1 MPSTIIT
8 LEVNGQTK
16 ELIAQP
22 TDTLLTVLRES
33 LGLMGAKRGCAQGG
47 CGACTVLIDDEPV
60 VACLVPAATADGSSI
75 RTVEG
80 LADEGNLDEIQQ
92 AFVDGFATQC
102 GYCTPGMIMSAES
115 LLARNPEPS
124 REDVVEAI
132 SGNVCR
138 CTGYAPIISA
148 ILDAAERRRDR
159 SHEPAS
165 AAIVEETH

>member
-1 MPSTIIT
+1 MTSTIIT

-22 TDTLLTVLRES
+22 NDTLLTVLRES

-47 CGACTVLIDDEPV
+47 CGACTVLIDDQPAV
-60 VACLVPAATADGSSI
+60 PCLVPAATADGSSI

-80 LADEGNLDEIQQ
+80 LADEGGLDEVQQ
-92 AFVDGFATQC
+92 AFVEGFATQC

-124 REDVVEAI
+124 RADVIEAI

-148 ILDAAERRRDR
+148 ILDAAERRRHR
-159 SHEPAS
+159 SRTPS
-165 AAIVEETH
+165 PDFVEEAH